1 MPVVEGTLTSL
12 TVVVSSPAGGETAPT
27 VGVDDGIGVLGEEL
41 YQQILPLHGPDP
53 DGLAYDLVGAWIL
66 GTQRVYE
73 LVGDTGGRPGWGA
86 LFDPDALFGDE
97 LKWLAQAR
105 GVRLRAVRS
114 GEAMWQWERYA
125 RTAIRLQA
133 AQYRGTVEAQIDA
146 VRATLTGTKWVAYT
160 ERVGGDAYAIAV
172 RTKTVETPDPAATLA
187 AMVDY
192 EYGQKPAGLVLDY
205 ATVSGQTYG
214 AIAGLYAS
222 YAALAASA
230 ASYRALAEAQP

>member
-97 LKWLAQAR
+97 LKWLAQ
-105 GVRLRAVRS
+105 
-114 GEAMWQWERYA
+114 A